1 GSEAIRSL
9 FDVLEERIKVFDEA
23 VVEKATTLY
32 VAFRVSK
39 NFAEVHI
46 LKNQLKIHLRP
57 IEYEDPRHMV
67 EKIPEGY
74 NWTMDRRI
82 YLTTPEDMD
91 YVCGIVEQSYKDVL

>member
-1 GSEAIRSL
+1 
-9 FDVLEERIKVFDEA
+9 VLEERIKAFDEA
-23 VVEKATTLY
+23 VEEKATALY

-39 NFAEVHI
+39 NFAEI
-46 LKNQLKIHLRP
+46 YIGKNQLKIHLRP

-82 YLTTPEDMD
+82 YLNTAEDLD
-91 YVCGIVEQSYKDVL
+91 YVCGIVEQSYKNVL